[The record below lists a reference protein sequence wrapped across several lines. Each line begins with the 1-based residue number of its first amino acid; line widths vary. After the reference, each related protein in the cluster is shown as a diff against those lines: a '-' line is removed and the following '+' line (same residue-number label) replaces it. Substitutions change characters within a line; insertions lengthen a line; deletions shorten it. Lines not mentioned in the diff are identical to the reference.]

1 MSKALDWDI
10 VNSGFPIAVQNPL
23 GLTQS
28 VTSATV
34 DLLQRDGTVNAF
46 QIVGLVSGTGGPALD
61 TVLKESTDGT
71 TWTTIS
77 SGSGGTFTQK
87 TTSNTSQGLLFQ
99 RSARYLRAEHTVAG
113 TTSPN
118 LNTIVFVIEALK
130 QLTN

>member
-1 MSKALDWDI
+1 MSKALDLDI
-10 VNSGFPIAVQNPL
+10 VNSAFPVVLQYNL

-34 DLLQRDGTVNAF
+34 DMVNYDGTVNAF
-46 QIVGLVSGTGGPALD
+46 QFVGLVSGTTSPTND

-99 RSARYLRAEHTVAG
+99 RSGRYLRAEQVIGG
-113 TTSPN
+113 TGTPN
-118 LNTIVFVIEALK
+118 LNSTVFLIEALK
-130 QLTN
+130 QL